1 MSDAHEAADAAWRP
15 RYNPWLI
22 AVVVTMAAFMEILDT
37 TIVNV
42 SLPYIAGSLSSSYDQ
57 ATWALTSYL
66 VANGIVLPISGW
78 IGRVIGRK
86 RYFLLCIIM
95 FTVFS
100 FLCGSATS
108 LGELVVF
115 RLMQGFFGGGL
126 QPNQQAIVLDVM
138 PPALRGRAFGVV
150 AIAVVFAPIIGP
162 TLGGWITDSYSWRW
176 VFFINIPV
184 GILTFVLVNRLVED
198 PPWVLRARTRD
209 RRVDL
214 PGLLLIALAI
224 GSMQVM
230 FDRGEDADWFGSPVI
245 RLLAFGA
252 ALGWIGAIFWLTEA
266 RRPIVHLTVFRDRN
280 FALGCL
286 MVVALFGTLYS
297 SGVLIPQLAQVHLG
311 YTALLAGLVLSPGA
325 LVVLVLIPFVT
336 RVLMPHVQTRLIIAA
351 GFVILGLGLLYG
363 STLAPN
369 LDFRTLMLMR
379 MAQGAGLGFLF
390 VPISTSAYMTLPRS
404 LNTDASAL
412 YVLVRNVAGS
422 AAISLSTAAVVS
434 RSQINMA
441 YLAGSGHLSPASPV
455 YHATLAQVSA
465 ALAGLGR
472 APAAIGADAMGWLY
486 QTLNTQAAFLA
497 YRDVFIDCAIL
508 AFAIVPFT
516 FFLSS
521 ARAGAGGGGGH

>member
-1 MSDAHEAADAAWRP
+1 MSDALEAADAAWRP

-22 AVVVTMAAFMEILDT
+22 AVVVTLAAFMEILDT

-57 ATWALTSYL
+57 ATWTLTSYL
-66 VANGIVLPISGW
+66 VANGIVLPISAW

-95 FTVFS
+95 FSVFS

-108 LGELVVF
+108 LGELVFF

-162 TLGGWITDSYSWRW
+162 TLGGWITDSYSCRW
-176 VFFINIPV
+176 VFFINVPI
-184 GILTFVLVNRLVED
+184 GIITFFLVNRLVED

-209 RRVDL
+209 KRVDL
-214 PGLLLIALAI
+214 PGLMLIAMAI
-224 GSMQVM
+224 GCAQIM
-230 FDRGEDADWFGSPVI
+230 FDRGEDADWFSSPMI
-245 RLLAFGA
+245 RLLAFA
-252 ALGWIGAIFWLTEA
+252 AAIGWIGAIFWLTEA
-266 RRPIVHLTVFRDRN
+266 RRPIVHLSVFRDRN
-280 FALGCL
+280 FSVGCFL
-286 MVVALFGTLYS
+286 VVALFGTLYS

-325 LVVLVLIPFVT
+325 LVVLALIPFVT
-336 RVLMPHVQTRLIIAA
+336 RVLMPRVQARLIIAI
-351 GFVILGLGLLYG
+351 GFVILGFGLLYA
-363 STLAPN
+363 SHLTPN

-379 MAQGAGLGFLF
+379 MAQSAGLGFLF

-404 LNTDASAL
+404 LNADASAL

-434 RSQINMA
+434 SSQTNMA
-441 YLAGSGHLSPASPV
+441 YLAASGNLSPASPV
-455 YHATLAQVSA
+455 YHETLARVAGALA
-465 ALAGLGR
+465 ALGR
-472 APAAIGADAMGWLY
+472 EPAQVGADAMGWLY

-497 YRDVFIDCAIL
+497 YRNVFIDCAII
-508 AFAIVPFT
+508 AFAVVPFT

-521 ARAGAGGGGGH
+521 ARIGAGGGGH